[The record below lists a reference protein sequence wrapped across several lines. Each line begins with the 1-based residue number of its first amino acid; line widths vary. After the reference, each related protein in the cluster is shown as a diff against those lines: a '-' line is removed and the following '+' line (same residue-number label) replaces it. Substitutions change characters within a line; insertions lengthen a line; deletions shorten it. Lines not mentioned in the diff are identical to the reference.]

1 MAGSELPLYSVDEL
15 SERLSKTQN
24 LKISSV
30 SYHER
35 KFEPRYKFVEGK
47 RQKGRKGPVPFGLEV
62 YKGYKNVIIRRDFA
76 DFLMYHPVAESVKE
90 FFKDAAI
97 PDEHVYATL
106 GRIEQIV
113 ERKNSR
119 YLVI

>member
-1 MAGSELPLYSVDEL
+1 MSGLGYSPHWFSGFQIPDFI
-15 SERLSKTQN
+15 TN
-24 LKISSV
+24 
-30 SYHER
+30 
-35 KFEPRYKFVEGK
+35 
-47 RQKGRKGPVPFGLEV
+47 
-62 YKGYKNVIIRRDFA
+62 KGYKNVIIRRDFA

-119 YLVI
+119 YLELLSTYYT

>member
-1 MAGSELPLYSVDEL
+1 
-15 SERLSKTQN
+15 
-24 LKISSV
+24 
-30 SYHER
+30 
-35 KFEPRYKFVEGK
+35 
-47 RQKGRKGPVPFGLEV
+47 
-62 YKGYKNVIIRRDFA
+62 
-76 DFLMYHPVAESVKE
+76 MYHPVAESVKE

-119 YLVI
+119 YLVLLSTYYSYIHVLTTLYQFTCFSKTLPRD

>member
-1 MAGSELPLYSVDEL
+1 M
-15 SERLSKTQN
+15 
-24 LKISSV
+24 
-30 SYHER
+30 
-35 KFEPRYKFVEGK
+35 
-47 RQKGRKGPVPFGLEV
+47 
-62 YKGYKNVIIRRDFA
+62 IIRRDFA

-119 YLVI
+119 YLE

>member
-1 MAGSELPLYSVDEL
+1 MLGFWVMSGLGYSPHWFSGFQRPDFI
-15 SERLSKTQN
+15 TN
-24 LKISSV
+24 
-30 SYHER
+30 
-35 KFEPRYKFVEGK
+35 
-47 RQKGRKGPVPFGLEV
+47 
-62 YKGYKNVIIRRDFA
+62 KGYKNVIIRRDFA

-119 YLVI
+119 YLVLLSTYYSYIHVLTALYQFTCFSKTLPRD

>member
-1 MAGSELPLYSVDEL
+1 M
-15 SERLSKTQN
+15 
-24 LKISSV
+24 
-30 SYHER
+30 
-35 KFEPRYKFVEGK
+35 
-47 RQKGRKGPVPFGLEV
+47 
-62 YKGYKNVIIRRDFA
+62 IIRRDVA

-106 GRIEQIV
+106 GRIEQII

-119 YLVI
+119 YLVIFSTYFNYIHVLTTLYQFTCFSKT

>member
-1 MAGSELPLYSVDEL
+1 
-15 SERLSKTQN
+15 
-24 LKISSV
+24 
-30 SYHER
+30 
-35 KFEPRYKFVEGK
+35 
-47 RQKGRKGPVPFGLEV
+47 
-62 YKGYKNVIIRRDFA
+62 
-76 DFLMYHPVAESVKE
+76 MYHPVAESVKE

-119 YLVI
+119 YLVIWYR